1 MLESC
6 LGLELMT
13 SALTNGV
20 DNPLSRIT
28 VATLDDLGYTVDY
41 SSADAYDASHIDP
54 SCICNRRERSLQEY
68 EAMQPQQQQQQQR
81 LRNLVEPEQT
91 AARLNAIEIGMNL
104 LKSRSNTVIARL
116 AVRGE
121 AVSNSISVFYRDEDG
136 SIRDVIVSV

>member
-1 MLESC
+1 
-6 LGLELMT
+6 MT
-13 SALTNGV
+13 PILTDGV

-41 SSADAYDASHIDP
+41 SSADAYDASQIDP

-68 EAMQPQQQQQQQR
+68 EAMQQQQR
-81 LRNLVEPEQT
+81 PRYLVEPEQT
-91 AARLNAIEIGMNL
+91 TARLNAIEIGTNL
-104 LKSRSNTVIARL
+104 LKSRSNTFIARL

-121 AVSNSISVFYRDEDG
+121 VISNSISVFYRDEDG